1 MNECIRAAATAHM
14 PVLAKNKA
22 GPKSESPKPKPKSK
36 QQPEIRR
43 GETIPGIAM
52 LTKTKRECSSIFKFY
67 GTNKSAKQAAKI
79 AHADGGGN
87 AAVVRGGVALIHTI
101 LFGKLNAT

>member
-1 MNECIRAAATAHM
+1 
-14 PVLAKNKA
+14 V
-22 GPKSESPKPKPKSK
+22 
-36 QQPEIRR
+36 
-43 GETIPGIAM
+43 
-52 LTKTKRECSSIFKFY
+52 IFSLCLVAQ
-67 GTNKSAKQAAKI
+67 GSAKQAAKI